1 MLSVNLLLTVC
12 LGYVVLLFVVAYVV
26 DRKTRR
32 RPIRW
37 LQSPVIYTL
46 SISIYCTSWTF
57 YGAVGSAARNGLEFV
72 TIYLGPT
79 LVFIGWWWLLRKL
92 IRIGRTYRITSIAD
106 LISSRYGKSASL
118 AVLVTVI
125 AVIAT
130 TPYIALQLQSVTRSY
145 QVIAGETDANTTAFW
160 IAAGMALF
168 TILFGTRNL
177 DANERHHGV
186 VAAIALEA
194 IVKLA
199 ALIAVGG
206 FAVWGISEGVSD
218 VFSDVP
224 SELVT
229 GLDEVFGPRWIVLT
243 FLSATAIICLPR
255 QFQVTVVENI
265 EENHLSTASWLF
277 PLYLFGMTLFIMPIA
292 IVGLKVMPQGANP
305 DLFVLTLPLAAER
318 QELALLA
325 FLGGFSSATSMVIV
339 AAIAVSTMVS
349 NHIVTPVALRV
360 LAVGRAVSGDVRQIL
375 LVSRRVSIALILGLG
390 FLYFRASGGSDALAA
405 IGLIAFVG
413 VAQFL
418 PSLLGGIFWRGATRA
433 GALYGL
439 LVGFAFWA
447 YTLFL
452 PSFGGEVLLSAD
464 VLRDGPWGI
473 AILRPQSLFGL
484 VGMDPLV
491 HAVVWSVGGN
501 ALTFVVVSSL
511 SHASALERLQSTL
524 FVDVFKS
531 TGGEPSSV
539 AVGTAEADD
548 LLILARRILGDA
560 PATRLF
566 EELARSQG
574 LTDGL
579 PEPTDSVIARLE
591 RELAGSIGAAS
602 AHALVTRIAGRQPLG
617 MTDLIEIADET
628 QQLMETTRQLAEKS
642 EELEE
647 TAHQLR
653 RLNERLRSL
662 DAQKDAFLSQVSHEL
677 RTPMTSIRSFSEILL
692 DGEAVSRPERERFL
706 GIINAESR
714 RLTRLLDELL
724 DMNRLEAGTS
734 DMHLEPL
741 DLAECVTGAVETMSG
756 VTQDAGMA
764 IKVEI
769 GPEAMPIAGNADRV
783 RQILINLISNAAKY
797 NNAGSP
803 RVDMRARQSGD
814 RILLDIIDNGGGIT
828 RREATTVF
836 EKFARGDRSDRS
848 QGAGLGL
855 PISRAIMRAMDG
867 DLTVEFRPDGSSFF
881 RLTFKLARGPVSSP
895 E

>member
-1 MLSVNLLLTVC
+1 
-12 LGYVVLLFVVAYVV
+12 
-26 DRKTRR
+26 
-32 RPIRW
+32 
-37 LQSPVIYTL
+37 
-46 SISIYCTSWTF
+46 
-57 YGAVGSAARNGLEFV
+57 
-72 TIYLGPT
+72 
-79 LVFIGWWWLLRKL
+79 
-92 IRIGRTYRITSIAD
+92 
-106 LISSRYGKSASL
+106 
-118 AVLVTVI
+118 
-125 AVIAT
+125 
-130 TPYIALQLQSVTRSY
+130 
-145 QVIAGETDANTTAFW
+145 
-160 IAAGMALF
+160 
-168 TILFGTRNL
+168 
-177 DANERHHGV
+177 
-186 VAAIALEA
+186 
-194 IVKLA
+194 
-199 ALIAVGG
+199 
-206 FAVWGISEGVSD
+206 
-218 VFSDVP
+218 
-224 SELVT
+224 
-229 GLDEVFGPRWIVLT
+229 
-243 FLSATAIICLPR
+243 
-255 QFQVTVVENI
+255 
-265 EENHLSTASWLF
+265 
-277 PLYLFGMTLFIMPIA
+277 
-292 IVGLKVMPQGANP
+292 
-305 DLFVLTLPLAAER
+305 
-318 QELALLA
+318 LLA
-325 FLGGFSSATSMVIV
+325 
-339 AAIAVSTMVS
+339 
-349 NHIVTPVALRV
+349 
-360 LAVGRAVSGDVRQIL
+360 
-375 LVSRRVSIALILGLG
+375 
-390 FLYFRASGGSDALAA
+390 
-405 IGLIAFVG
+405 
-413 VAQFL
+413 
-418 PSLLGGIFWRGATRA
+418 
-433 GALYGL
+433 
-439 LVGFAFWA
+439 GFAFWA

-662 DAQKDAFLSQVSHEL
+662 DAQKDAFLSQVSPEL

-764 IKVEI
+764 IRVEI